1 MQRASAYPPSS
12 LTFDWIMGVLAVILM
27 AGVVQ
32 DGWAHGHGLVDQ
44 TFFTPWH
51 AILYG
56 TMALNGIVLGVI
68 AVRNLTRGYPARCAL
83 PFGYW
88 TSLAGVILFAA
99 GGMFDLWW
107 HTRYGIETDIN
118 ALISPSHI
126 WLALG
131 GALVFCGPLRSIAAR
146 YGLQSAGW
154 KITGPAILSALALL
168 MLIGFFTQYA
178 QPIGDNEESTVIGRH
193 ERLTGGALYSVRGD
207 GTHETRLLT
216 IADSDIWGTTVSPD
230 GKRIAF
236 RVAAGKGPASD
247 IAIANIDGTR
257 ERSITHSGRHDTQPA
272 WSPDGKRLAFISIP
286 AGTSGDYMLQTIRAN
301 GSNLKTLVSSV
312 TEMQFPTWSPDGKS
326 IAYQSRNGLH
336 QQIAVAP
343 SNGNSQNERPAPYK
357 WLDGTGGAT
366 QPAWGRDNR
375 IAFVTAEGS
384 ISAITMPSGQPRDIV
399 RTGQMPAWSP
409 DAKKIAFIR
418 EAGGDAQVFVTDLST
433 GRATNIS
440 QLAGLNASRPAW
452 TLRGDLIF
460 TATGRPVPAATF
472 LGLAY
477 SEDANLIE
485 SIVVAG
491 IALLLI
497 RRWRMPLGAMTFLLG
512 MFAIA
517 MALQSD
523 LFYEIIAAILTGI
536 LADIAIAALGERAR
550 DGFGFYAVGFGIPAV
565 LFTLYL
571 IIAKLT
577 LPGGLGWPPNMI
589 VGSPFI
595 AGFAGLLIAFCF
607 APPLRSPEVEP
618 GT

>member
-68 AVRNLTRGYPARCAL
+68 AVRNLTRGYPASYAL

-99 GGMFDLWW
+99 GGIFDLWW

-146 YGLQSAGW
+146 YGRQSAGW

-168 MLIGFFTQYA
+168 TLIGFFTQYA
-178 QPIGDNEESTVIGRH
+178 QPIGDNEESIVIGRH
-193 ERLTGGALYSVRGD
+193 ERLTGGTLYAVRGD
-207 GTHETRLLT
+207 GTRETRLLT
-216 IADSDIWGTTVSPD
+216 IPGSDIWGTTVSPD
-230 GKRIAF
+230 GKYVAF
-236 RVAAGKGPASD
+236 RVDPGKGGISD
-247 IAIANIDGTR
+247 IYVAHADGSHAR
-257 ERSITHSGRHDTQPA
+257 RITHSGRRDTQPA
-272 WSPDGKRLAFISIP
+272 WSPDGKRIAFISIP
-286 AGTSGDYMLQTIRAN
+286 AATSGDYVLQTVRPD
-301 GSNLKTLVSSV
+301 GSGLATILAGSAAKQL
-312 TEMQFPTWSPDGKS
+312 PAWSPDGKF
-326 IAYQSRNGLH
+326 IAFQTRNGFYR
-336 QQIAVAP
+336 QIAIVP
-343 SNGNSQNERPAPYK
+343 SPGGSPR
-357 WLDGTGGAT
+357 WLDGTVDGIQA
-366 QPAWGRDNR
+366 AWSADNR
-375 IAFVTAEGS
+375 IAFTAADGS
-384 ISAITMPSGQPRDIV
+384 IAVTTPAQKAPRELV
-399 RTGQMPAWSP
+399 RNAQMPAWSP
-409 DAKKIAFIR
+409 NAKKLAFVR

-433 GRATNIS
+433 GRTTNVS

-452 TLRGDLIF
+452 TPRGDLIF
-460 TATGRPVPAATF
+460 TATGRPVPATTF

-497 RRWRMPLGAMTFLLG
+497 RRWRMPLGAMIFLLG

-523 LFYEIIAAILTGI
+523 LFYEIIAAILTGV

-550 DGFGFYAVGFGIPAV
+550 DGFGFYAMGFGIPSV

-595 AGFAGLLIAFCF
+595 AGFAGLLVAFCF
-607 APPLRSPEVEP
+607 APPLRAPEVEA